1 MLIVRTPAVESFG
14 TDQAEL
20 EKLAELRQ
28 TLGQMHE
35 VDYSV
40 CSIVNIADIIAER
53 PDAKERARVIAGL
66 IAMQELIAK
75 AVELSRSI

>member
-1 MLIVRTPAVESFG
+1 MSIVETPAVESVG
-14 TDQAEL
+14 MDQAEL
-20 EKLAELRQ
+20 EKLSELRQ

>member
-1 MLIVRTPAVESFG
+1 MSIVETPAVESVG
-14 TDQAEL
+14 MDQAEL
-20 EKLAELRQ
+20 EKLSELRQ
-28 TLGQMHE
+28 TLCQMHE

-66 IAMQELIAK
+66 LAMQELITK